1 MIAVGCMNTHTHK
14 TRVQSGSYF
23 FLLFFPFFVLL
34 LRLLWLHAKKMREHI
49 GEKKISRIDYMNVVE
64 SERKVMFFNVFMY
77 EKHSSTFVIDF
88 YDDQDRYYQHN
99 ILVLNK
105 VLSIIIITTTT
116 TTHAKE
122 KKS

>member
-1 MIAVGCMNTHTHK
+1 
-14 TRVQSGSYF
+14 
-23 FLLFFPFFVLL
+23 
-34 LRLLWLHAKKMREHI
+34 MREHI
-49 GEKKISRIDYMNVVE
+49 GKKKISRIDYMNVVE

-77 EKHSSTFVIDF
+77 EKHSSTFLIDF
-88 YDDQDRYYQHN
+88 HGDQDRYYQHN

-105 VLSIIIITTTT
+105 VRSIIIITT